1 MHVREHARVCVCVS
15 CCVHTL
21 LLMLH
26 TSYIYDATHDKHM
39 LAVAAAFGFSF
50 FFLLLGKRD
59 SEPA

>member
-1 MHVREHARVCVCVS
+1 MRARAHVQVGACAH
-15 CCVHTL
+15 VHTL

-50 FFLLLGKRD
+50 FSLLLGKRD